1 MSEGP
6 KTGPAP
12 GNSPNGDAGS
22 SKTRTPDGKGNVEVF
37 ASQVLSVVAANSLA
51 AGNASRQDLVDELIE
66 AVRSF
71 DNAPR
76 EAILKRFREAGINH
90 AAIIDR
96 YLPAAARKLG
106 AEWCEDSM
114 SFADVTIGSARL
126 QAILRDLRA
135 PQVTDPSA
143 PSALI
148 VVPPDAYHTLGATVI
163 ADQLR
168 RLGIAPQMAM
178 GLKPLDLAELVESH
192 DFNAVLISAASC
204 QRLETVRELVN
215 CVRNASR
222 MPAPIIVGG
231 TVTDKDTDIKTLTGA
246 DYVSNNPEEALKAC
260 GLMIPTHAVESP
272 GPQG

>member
-1 MSEGP
+1 MSDGP
-6 KTGPAP
+6 NSGPAP
-12 GNSPNGDAGS
+12 GTPPQGASGS
-22 SKTRTPDGKGNVEVF
+22 NETRAPEGQGNVEVF

-51 AGNASRQDLVDELIE
+51 ARNASRQDLVDQLIE

-76 EAILKRFREAGINH
+76 EAILKRFRAAGISH

-135 PQVTDPSA
+135 PQVTDPGA

-148 VVPPDAYHTLGATVI
+148 VVPPEAYHTLGATVV

-192 DFNAVLISAASC
+192 DFNAVLISAASS

-215 CVRNASR
+215 CVRKASR
-222 MPAPIIVGG
+222 SPVPIIVGG
-231 TVTDKDTDIKTLTGA
+231 TVTDKDTDIRTLTGA

-260 GLMIPTHAVESP
+260 GLMIPTHAVESR

>member
-1 MSEGP
+1 MSDGP
-6 KTGPAP
+6 KTGPAQ
-12 GNSPNGDAGS
+12 GNSPSGEGGS
-22 SKTRTPDGKGNVEVF
+22 NQTQRHDGQGNVEVF

-76 EAILKRFREAGINH
+76 EAILKRFREAGISH

-135 PQVTDPSA
+135 PQVTDPSS

-148 VVPPDAYHTLGATVI
+148 VVPPDAYHTLGATVV

-192 DFNAVLISAASC
+192 DFNAVLISAASS

-215 CVRNASR
+215 CVRKASR
-222 MPAPIIVGG
+222 APVPIIVGG